1 MYVWQ
6 TLDFG
11 EGSKC
16 WQGQLRFS
24 EPYSSPEFRPQA
36 ALLEA
41 LEVVLLCWTYR
52 VAPALEQSHFLLATQ
67 DTSLLFIQLRNR
79 QKEIHPDMK
88 HAREFLH

>member
-6 TLDFG
+6 TLVFG

-24 EPYSSPEFRPQA
+24 EPHSSPEFRPQT

-41 LEVVLLCWTYR
+41 LEVVLLRWTYS
-52 VAPALEQSHFLLATQ
+52 VARALEQNHFLLATQ
-67 DTSLLFIQLRNR
+67 EQISAVHSA
-79 QKEIHPDMK
+79 QKQTEGDSS
-88 HAREFLH
+88 